1 MITSSFC
8 LFLNHLLAQEPW
20 AIRLLKQHADKV
32 ACFDVSLFQITVRIG
47 SDGLLQTLTQA
58 ELESL
63 AVNVKILVKPSDLP
77 LILQNREHAVSYVK
91 IEGDADFAN
100 TISQI
105 SQGLRWDVEENLSKV
120 FGDIA
125 AVRLVASGKQLISTA
140 QKTHQHLQEN
150 LAEYFLEENP
160 LLVRPSEVDIFS
172 KQVVKTRD
180 DVERFAKRIERLEKM
195 GFENKRR
202 IESEEK

>member
-1 MITSSFC
+1 MISTSFC
-8 LFLNHLLAQEPW
+8 LFLNHLLAQEAW

-32 ACFDVSLFQITVRIG
+32 ACFDLSLFQITVRIG

-58 ELESL
+58 ELEPL
-63 AVNVKILVKPSDLP
+63 AFNVKILVKPSDLP
-77 LILQNREHAVSYVK
+77 LILQNRERAVSYVK

-100 TISQI
+100 AISQI
-105 SQGLRWDVEENLSKV
+105 SQGLRWDVEEDLSKV

-125 AVRLVASGKQLISTA
+125 AVRLVAGGKSLINTA
-140 QKTHQHLQEN
+140 QQTHQNLQEN

-160 LLVRPSEVDIFS
+160 LLVRPSEVGLFA
-172 KQVVKTRD
+172 KQVIKTRD
-180 DVERFAKRIERLEKM
+180 DVERFGKRIERLEKM
-195 GFENKRR
+195 VLENKKR